1 MLKPR
6 ALRPGDR
13 VAILSPASPFK
24 REDFDRGV
32 AELRVL
38 GFEPVYDDRVFARR
52 SYVSGDASLRAGAF
66 LDAWR
71 DPDVAALI
79 AVRGGYGSA
88 QMLPLLD
95 SDTLRRTPKVLVGY
109 SDITS
114 LLVHL
119 TSRCRL
125 VAFHG
130 PMLAGKLARGEAGY
144 DRPSL
149 LHALTQT
156 TPFGALRPAG
166 LETLVAGT
174 AHGPLH
180 GGTLTQLLGSLGTPF
195 AFDPPDGYVLFV
207 DEVGER
213 PYRIDRMLTQLHQ
226 AGLVARASGI
236 VFGQLPDCDE
246 PRGEP
251 RAREVVADL
260 LRGFHGPVLYGFP
273 SGHTTTPAIT
283 LPLGVSVAVIADHDP
298 RLVIEEAAVV

>member
-32 AELRVL
+32 AELRAL
-38 GFEPVYDDRVFARR
+38 GFEPAYDDRVFARR
-52 SYVSGDASLRAGAF
+52 SYVSGDAALRAGAF

-71 DPDVAALI
+71 DPDVAALFV
-79 AVRGGYGSA
+79 VRGGYGSA

-95 SDTLRRTPKVLVGY
+95 PDALRRTPKVLVGY

-119 TSRCRL
+119 TGRCGL

-130 PMLAGKLARGEAGY
+130 PMLAGKLARGEEGY
-144 DRPSL
+144 DRLSL

-156 TPFGALRPAG
+156 TPFGPMRPAG
-166 LETLVAGT
+166 LETLVEGKAR
-174 AHGPLH
+174 GPVL
-180 GGTLTQLLGSLGTPF
+180 GGTLTLLLASLGTPF
-195 AFDPPDGYVLFV
+195 AFDPPGGYVLFV
-207 DEVGER
+207 DEAGER

-246 PRGEP
+246 PHGEL
-251 RAREVVADL
+251 RARDVVADL
-260 LRGFHGPVLYGFP
+260 LHGFHGPVLYGFP

-283 LPLGVSVAVIADHDP
+283 LPLGVAVTVIADGDP
-298 RLVIEEAAVV
+298 RLVIEEAGVV